1 MAQDQFK
8 RKLTTIF
15 SADVAGYKI
24 QDCLQQLGHRYAPTF
39 GKTDHHV
46 ELIVSHA
53 ARFSLETIATSG
65 GGGIGRN
72 TIGVPRAQQSNEL
85 WHRPNYAEQGAD
97 DAEEC
102 HAIHG

>member
-1 MAQDQFK
+1 M
-8 RKLTTIF
+8 R
-15 SADVAGYKI
+15 
-24 QDCLQQLGHRYAPTF
+24 
-39 GKTDHHV
+39 
-46 ELIVSHA
+46 HA
-53 ARFSLETIATSG
+53 SPLRRSQHAG